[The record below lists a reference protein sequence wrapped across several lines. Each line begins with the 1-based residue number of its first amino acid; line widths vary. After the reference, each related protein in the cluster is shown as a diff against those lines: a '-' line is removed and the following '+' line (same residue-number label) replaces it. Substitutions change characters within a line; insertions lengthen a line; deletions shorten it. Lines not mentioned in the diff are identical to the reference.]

1 MTYDAAGQGTTPDYS
16 KMTPEEIRADIERT
30 RVELGGDVDALAE
43 KVSPSAIAQRQT
55 DKVKAAVG
63 SVKDRVMGAA
73 HDAGD
78 SLSSGADSVSGA
90 AGSVKGKAEG
100 NPLAVGLI
108 ALGAGL
114 LVASLIPASSAEKQA
129 ASKVKDSAQP
139 IVDKVTDAAKE
150 AASELQEPAQQA
162 FASVKETATDA
173 AANVKDAG
181 TSATEDVKD
190 SAREAKHAVQEN
202 GQA

>member
-1 MTYDAAGQGTTPDYS
+1 MTYDSASTDYS
-16 KMTPEEIRADIERT
+16 NKTPEEIRAEIERT
-30 RVELGGDVDALAE
+30 RLELGGDVDALAE

-55 DKVKAAVG
+55 DKVKSAVG
-63 SVKDRVMGAA
+63 SVRDRVMGAA

-78 SLSSGADSVSGA
+78 SVSGG

-108 ALGAGL
+108 ALGAGML
-114 LVASLIPASSAEKQA
+114 IASLIPASTAEKQA
-129 ASKVKDSAQP
+129 ASKVKETAQP
-139 IVDKVTDAAKE
+139 VVDKVTEAAKDV
-150 AASELQEPAQQA
+150 AGELREPAQQA

-173 AANVKDAG
+173 AQNVKEAG
-181 TSATEDVKD
+181 ASATDDVKD

>member
-1 MTYDAAGQGTTPDYS
+1 MTYDSASTDYS
-16 KMTPEEIRADIERT
+16 NKTPEEIRAEIERT
-30 RVELGGDVDALAE
+30 RLELGGDVDALAE

-55 DKVKAAVG
+55 DKVKSAVG
-63 SVKDRVMGAA
+63 SVRDRVMGAA

-78 SLSSGADSVSGA
+78 SVSGGADSVKGA

-108 ALGAGL
+108 ALGAGM

-129 ASKVKDSAQP
+129 ASKVKETAQP
-139 IVDKVTDAAKE
+139 VVDKVTEAAKDAAG
-150 AASELQEPAQQA
+150 ELREPAQQA

-173 AANVKDAG
+173 AQNVKEAG
-181 TSATEDVKD
+181 TSATDDVKD